1 MRVSVRAVLGAAVV
15 FAIAMGALEYGGW
28 WWAWLAGI
36 VLMTLRGGVR
46 LPLLG
51 GARLSASARFL
62 LRENRKTRRDNRQLA
77 RQRRR
82 RLRDQ
87 RRAARQRRRQAQ

>member
-1 MRVSVRAVLGAAVV
+1 MRAPTHAVLGAAVAFSV
-15 FAIAMGALEYGGW
+15 LMGALTSGGW
-28 WWAWLAGI
+28 WWAWFAGI
-36 VLMTLRGGVR
+36 GLLVFGRGIR

-51 GARLSASARFL
+51 VRLDPATRFI
-62 LRENRKTRRDNRQLA
+62 LRENRKTRRHTRHLA

-87 RRAARQRRRQAQ
+87 KRAQRPRTRQAQ

>member
-1 MRVSVRAVLGAAVV
+1 MNAPGRAVLGATVV
-15 FAIAMGALEYGGW
+15 FSIAMGALSEGGW
-28 WWAWLAGI
+28 WWAWMAGI
-36 VLMTLRGGVR
+36 ALLVFGRGIR

-51 GARLSASARFL
+51 VRLDPATRFI
-62 LRENRKTRRDNRQLA
+62 LRENRRTRRDNRAIA

-87 RRAARQRRRQAQ
+87 ERAQRPRIRQAQ

>member
-1 MRVSVRAVLGAAVV
+1 MTGRAALGAAVIFSV
-15 FAIAMGALEYGGW
+15 AMGALSSGGW

-36 VLMTLRGGVR
+36 ALLVLGRGIR

-51 GARLSASARFL
+51 VRLDPATRFI
-62 LRENRKTRRDNRQLA
+62 LRENRKTRRHTRQLA

-87 RRAARQRRRQAQ
+87 KRAQRPRTRQAQ